1 MFEGMCTASEVRVIA
16 TARSEEEQWKVL
28 EFSQYDRLWNR
39 FERVEL
45 PEPSISA
52 IVNLL
57 EDTTKQ
63 ADIKG
68 NEKDFEVIARKNDGT
83 YRNILINMRRW
94 DRENKDVNTN
104 DFRETL
110 NGSWREIYES
120 AVGKHPAVR
129 FVYDAIDILRQAGI
143 DLFPF
148 LVEPTAVLI
157 WGGNNFQKLIRRREI
172 NRAIHYLSKDTTIL
186 RQANGKLTPS
196 DGQIEAGR
204 EPLLWIPYEVFLTQL
219 LLNSKYKKIS
229 NSIYGLAVACYY
241 EKRFEQSFK
250 LIQRY
255 IELNPSDSDGQNVLG
270 ILLKTRERYDEA
282 EAAYR
287 KAIELNPSEA
297 TAYNNL
303 MILLRV
309 TGREQ
314 EALPVLEKMI
324 QINPEDFNSYLGIA
338 SIKKT
343 MRETIESDLVMRA
356 REYIPPDDFYN
367 RACLESVCDHFDL
380 AFEYLE
386 KAAQKER
393 FNPKWAWEDPDL
405 QWIRNDPRFTEIVGQ
420 KPE

>member
-1 MFEGMCTASEVRVIA
+1 
-16 TARSEEEQWKVL
+16 
-28 EFSQYDRLWNR
+28 
-39 FERVEL
+39 
-45 PEPSISA
+45 
-52 IVNLL
+52 
-57 EDTTKQ
+57 
-63 ADIKG
+63 
-68 NEKDFEVIARKNDGT
+68 
-83 YRNILINMRRW
+83 
-94 DRENKDVNTN
+94 
-104 DFRETL
+104 
-110 NGSWREIYES
+110 
-120 AVGKHPAVR
+120 
-129 FVYDAIDILRQAGI
+129 
-143 DLFPF
+143 
-148 LVEPTAVLI
+148 
-157 WGGNNFQKLIRRREI
+157 
-172 NRAIHYLSKDTTIL
+172 
-186 RQANGKLTPS
+186 
-196 DGQIEAGR
+196 
-204 EPLLWIPYEVFLTQL
+204 
-219 LLNSKYKKIS
+219 
-229 NSIYGLAVACYY
+229 
-241 EKRFEQSFK
+241 
-250 LIQRY
+250 
-255 IELNPSDSDGQNVLG
+255 
-270 ILLKTRERYDEA
+270 ERYDEA